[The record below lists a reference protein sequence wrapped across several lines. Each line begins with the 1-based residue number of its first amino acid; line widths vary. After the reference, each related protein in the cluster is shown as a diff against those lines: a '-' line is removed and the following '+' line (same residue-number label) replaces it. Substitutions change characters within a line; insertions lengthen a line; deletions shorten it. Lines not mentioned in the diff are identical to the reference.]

1 MIAYKSKFSI
11 RMFGV
16 ALSSSDSASVALGIS
31 EKANNNVIASYTV
44 MISTILSYIVAKII
58 RSSSG
63 AFLLKGNFRYNSA
76 KIYKY
81 NTIKLKSN

>member
-1 MIAYKSKFSI
+1 ML
-11 RMFGV
+11 GV
-16 ALSSSDSASVALGIS
+16 ALSCSDSASVALGIS

-44 MISTILSYIVAKII
+44 MISILRYTVAKII

-63 AFLLKGNFRYNSA
+63 VFLLKGNFRYNSA

-81 NTIKLKSN
+81 NTMKLKSN